1 MLNLPFTYIMLSS
14 LSILLYF
21 CKSWGNTITSIA
33 PYKSS
38 NSKNAIISF
47 LLVVLIVLL
56 TTIPPIITSFS
67 SKLIYASSS
76 SFNEFNFPLSIEVFL
91 SKLFLYWDKG
101 WPLTYIP
108 KTSFSKLN
116 LSLSSYSF
124 NFGIVYISWNCSVSS
139 LPPNASNNDIWPCTF
154 FFLSIEILSNNCSY
168 PAIKLALLWLMSSNA
183 PHLIKLSNTLLL
195 VSFESSLFT
204 KSTKST
210 KVPLSSLSFIILLII
225 LTPTFFTAA
234 NPNLILLPSTEN
246 LEKLL
251 FMSGFKTSIPNAL
264 HSLIYSTTLSVL
276 PIILVIKAAINS
288 TG

>member
-1 MLNLPFTYIMLSS
+1 
-14 LSILLYF
+14 
-21 CKSWGNTITSIA
+21 
-33 PYKSS
+33 
-38 NSKNAIISF
+38 
-47 LLVVLIVLL
+47 
-56 TTIPPIITSFS
+56 
-67 SKLIYASSS
+67 
-76 SFNEFNFPLSIEVFL
+76 
-91 SKLFLYWDKG
+91 
-101 WPLTYIP
+101 
-108 KTSFSKLN
+108 
-116 LSLSSYSF
+116 
-124 NFGIVYISWNCSVSS
+124 
-139 LPPNASNNDIWPCTF
+139 
-154 FFLSIEILSNNCSY
+154 
-168 PAIKLALLWLMSSNA
+168 MSSNA

-204 KSTKST
+204 KSTKSA